1 MKKLFMSLMLCFGV
15 LLGLCAL
22 AGCAQELNETG
33 NWKLSYFGDGEGN
46 YAVGDDYRGSEVT
59 ENLYSC
65 SFDGSFYKVYHNG
78 AVVGEGGYSAER
90 AGKNSVMLALND
102 GTGLLYWN
110 LGTETQENGEETL
123 RIIAELDGKTICFI
137 PA

>member
-46 YAVGDDYRGSEVT
+46 YAVGDDYSAKGLPPSRALFRG
-59 ENLYSC
+59 
-65 SFDGSFYKVYHNG
+65 
-78 AVVGEGGYSAER
+78 AA
-90 AGKNSVMLALND
+90 
-102 GTGLLYWN
+102 
-110 LGTETQENGEETL
+110 
-123 RIIAELDGKTICFI
+123 
-137 PA
+137 

>member
-1 MKKLFMSLMLCFGV
+1 MKKLFMPFMLCFGV

-22 AGCAQELNETG
+22 AGCALELNETG

-65 SFDGSFYKVYHNG
+65 SFDGASYKIY
-78 AVVGEGGYSAER
+78 
-90 AGKNSVMLALND
+90 
-102 GTGLLYWN
+102 
-110 LGTETQENGEETL
+110 
-123 RIIAELDGKTICFI
+123 
-137 PA
+137 

>member
-1 MKKLFMSLMLCFGV
+1 MKKLFMPLMLCFSV

-65 SFDGSFYKVYHNG
+65 SFDGASYKIYCKG

-90 AGKNSVMLALND
+90 AGKNSVLLSLD
-102 GTGLLYWN
+102 GVQDCWN
-110 LGTETQENGEETL
+110 LGIQTQLNGKGSVGIT
-123 RIIAELDGKTICFI
+123 AEFDGKVICFV

>member
-90 AGKNSVMLALND
+90 AGKNSVLLSLD
-102 GTGLLYWN
+102 GVQGCWN
-110 LGTETQENGEETL
+110 LGIQTQLNGKESVGIT
-123 RIIAELDGKTICFI
+123 AEFDGKVICFV